1 MNQDKKGYAIFND
14 NNLLD
19 IHSNS
24 KAKKIRFKVSNNN
37 EFFINDKKSAFIIL
51 KSHLLENIIM
61 KIFYQLF

>member
-24 KAKKIRFKVSNNN
+24 KAKKLG
-37 EFFINDKKSAFIIL
+37 L
-51 KSHLLENIIM
+51 KLA
-61 KIFYQLF
+61 